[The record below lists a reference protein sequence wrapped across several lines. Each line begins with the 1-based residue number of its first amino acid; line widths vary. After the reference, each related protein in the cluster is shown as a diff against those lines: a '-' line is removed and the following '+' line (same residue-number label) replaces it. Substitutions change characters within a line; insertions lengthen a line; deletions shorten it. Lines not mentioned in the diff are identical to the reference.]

1 MKKFSFLLVMILV
14 LTGCNLAL
22 NNTPTKKVEMFLAN
36 YQTLNDKVMG
46 DLSNVVMNED
56 KFNDSQKEKYKELM
70 KRHYQALTYDIKD
83 EQIDGDEAIV
93 TTQITVY
100 DYTKEKSKA
109 NVYKDN
115 NLDEFRTD
123 GKYDESL
130 FNDYLLNKLSKVTDT
145 VTYTINF
152 TLHKGEDGKWKLDDL
167 TKEQEQKIHG
177 IYLY

>member
-1 MKKFSFLLVMILV
+1 MKRIPFILTMILI

-22 NNTPTKKVEMFLAN
+22 NNTPTKRVEMFLAN
-36 YQTLNDKVMG
+36 YQTLNEEVMN
-46 DLSNVVMNED
+46 DLSDVVMDED

-83 EQIDGDEAIV
+83 ELIDGDEATVI
-93 TTQITVY
+93 TQITVY

-130 FNDYLLNKLSKVTDT
+130 FNDYLLDRLIRVKDT

-152 TLHKGEDGKWKLDDL
+152 KLHKSENGNWKLDDL

>member
-14 LTGCNLAL
+14 LTGCNIAL
-22 NNTPTKKVEMFLAN
+22 NNTPTKRVEMFLAN
-36 YQTLNDKVMG
+36 YQTLNEEVMD
-46 DLSNVVMNED
+46 DLSDVVMDED
-56 KFNDSQKEKYKELM
+56 KFNDSQKEKYTSLM
-70 KRHYQALTYDIKD
+70 KRHYQALNYDIKD
-83 EQIDGDEAIV
+83 EKIDGDEAIV

-109 NVYKDN
+109 NVYKEKH
-115 NLDEFRTD
+115 LDEFKTN

-130 FNDYLLNKLSKVTDT
+130 FNDYLLDKLSRVTDT

-152 TLHKGEDGKWKLDDL
+152 TLHKGDDGNWKLDAL
-167 TKEQEQKIHG
+167 TKEQKQKIHG

>member
-1 MKKFSFLLVMILV
+1 MKKISFLLVMILV
-14 LTGCNLAL
+14 LTGCNIAL
-22 NNTPTKKVEMFLAN
+22 NNTPTKRVEMFLAN
-36 YQTLNDKVMG
+36 YQTLNEDVMD
-46 DLSNVVMNED
+46 DLSDVVMDED
-56 KFNDSQKEKYKELM
+56 KFTDSQKEKYTSLM

-83 EQIDGDEAIV
+83 EKIDGDEAVV

-109 NVYKDN
+109 NVYKEEH
-115 NLDEFRTD
+115 LDEFKTD

-130 FNDYLLNKLSKVTDT
+130 FNDYLLDKLSRVNDT

-152 TLHKGEDGKWKLDDL
+152 TLHKGDDGNWKLDAL